1 MHEQRNDNMVNNTFI
16 GGDLDYCI
24 AKLHP
29 RNSLIK
35 QEYIDVCHLKSN
47 PTWDMVKMNILINAR
62 GCACNFHRMSI
73 RYVTPLVS
81 AMSIKT
87 RAMVDVLHSD
97 RYPHCNSRANF
108 TNLAKHFAV
117 HGSWN
122 IWVDVPAIITACYI
136 SQFGYESRE
145 IHCKTTSTFGLHVP
159 VHKHNSHQWTAPR
172 CGNAVT
178 TSHGR

>member
-1 MHEQRNDNMVNNTFI
+1 
-16 GGDLDYCI
+16 
-24 AKLHP
+24 
-29 RNSLIK
+29 
-35 QEYIDVCHLKSN
+35 
-47 PTWDMVKMNILINAR
+47 MVKINILINAR
-62 GCACNFHRMSI
+62 GCACNSHRVSI
-73 RYVTPLVS
+73 TYVTPLVS

-97 RYPHCNSRANF
+97 RYPHCNSRTNF

-145 IHCKTTSTFGLHVP
+145 IHCKLQVLSVYMCPYINTTAINEQRRVAETPWQHPTGGNLFGGNSLALQGARNLRLWQQ
-159 VHKHNSHQWTAPR
+159 KHQT
-172 CGNAVT
+172 VV
-178 TSHGR
+178 

>member
-1 MHEQRNDNMVNNTFI
+1 
-16 GGDLDYCI
+16 
-24 AKLHP
+24 
-29 RNSLIK
+29 
-35 QEYIDVCHLKSN
+35 
-47 PTWDMVKMNILINAR
+47 MVKMNILINAR
-62 GCACNFHRMSI
+62 GCACIFHRVSI

-122 IWVDVPAIITACYI
+122 IGVDVPAIITACYI

-145 IHCKTTSTFGLHVP
+145 IHCKLQVLSVYMCPYINTTAINEQRTLAETPWQHPTGDNPFVGM
-159 VHKHNSHQWTAPR
+159 
-172 CGNAVT
+172 
-178 TSHGR
+178 